1 MKKKYLLSGL
11 VVFIILMGVYFIK
24 HIYPFGN
31 DFIAWG
37 DMHSQVLALYYNF
50 YDIFHSGKSLFIS
63 FSSLTAV
70 NTIANFTYYAMSPL
84 TFITLLFPRNDIP
97 QAVSLIVML
106 KMVLSSITCSY
117 FLHKV
122 FPKLHDF
129 YKIIFGVLY
138 GLSTYSLSLYII
150 SSWIDVVVLF
160 PILMV
165 GLYSL
170 LKEDKVKLYILILT
184 LCLLFNFYTAILSAI
199 FICFISLIYLL
210 LYRKNNIKKSLTL
223 LGFATV
229 LPILISTIL
238 LLPTYLQLSSSTRIG
253 FSFSDLFTV
262 KTGPLIDKFMF
273 LTSSGAAIAC
283 ILLMFKRLKNDKK
296 WLLFFIISVLLVGL
310 SLVIEPINKMWHLG
324 SYMYY
329 PYRYGFITT
338 LILITGACY
347 FLANQREDNKDT
359 KLNKWLPIIT
369 TVICNTLI
377 ILLTYKYYN
386 ILQASINHLTFTR
399 NHFSFF
405 VMVGITILSLL
416 NYFIIFKTQQSKKK
430 VSYICLGISILIFT
444 FTQSLLYI
452 KIDSDEK
459 VLHEMYTD
467 LNYIHDKEY
476 DDGYHFK
483 KNKAILFENYGYI
496 IDKPVNDFF
505 TSLIDNNMY
514 ITLQKLGYDA
524 YAMNTSSSGSN
535 LFIDNLLAQKYII
548 SKDELDSSYYTKID
562 SINDTNIYEVNI
574 PVNKGYIIHNNVELL
589 DNDSTFANT
598 NKIYQ
603 ALTNTQ
609 DNIFS
614 NINNS
619 WEFQNLTKENDKI
632 TIINKDEEASFNQS
646 ITIENKGLL
655 YLEIGKSLLNN
666 QKTKFFESLDIYIN
680 DELIINK
687 YPSEDYNGSIYLGT
701 FENESINIKI
711 VVLNDSLGIED
722 IRIATL
728 DYNKLMEYY
737 NNQTNPVDLKYDK
750 NKILINYTSDSDNI
764 LFIPISYLNGMTATN
779 NGKNIDIIKVFGS
792 FIGIKLQEGDNNIII
807 KYTTPGLKIGFI
819 ISLIGLILTIAFV
832 KFKDKLINIKW
843 LHNTVY
849 ILYLLVYFG
858 LILAYF
864 IIPIGIF
871 IFVW

>member
-11 VVFIILMGVYFIK
+11 IVFIILMGVYFIK

-37 DMHSQVLALYYNF
+37 DMHSQILALYYNF
-50 YDIFHSGKSLFIS
+50 YDIFHSGKSLLIS

-70 NTIANFTYYAMSPL
+70 NSIANFTYYAMSPL
-84 TFITLLFPRNDIP
+84 TFIILLFNRVDIP

-106 KMVLSSITCSY
+106 KMVLASITCSY
-117 FLHKV
+117 FLNKV

-129 YKIIFGVLY
+129 YKIIFGILY

-160 PILMV
+160 PILML
-165 GLYSL
+165 GLYQL
-170 LKEDKVKLYILILT
+170 LKDNKVKLYIITLT
-184 LCLLFNFYTAILSAI
+184 LCILFNFYTAILSAI
-199 FICFISLIYLL
+199 FVCFISLIYLL
-210 LYRKNNIKKSLTL
+210 FYRKDNLKKSLTL
-223 LGFATV
+223 LGFSTV
-229 LPILISTIL
+229 LPILISTVL

-273 LTSSGAAIAC
+273 LTSSGAAFAC

-296 WLLFFIISVLLVGL
+296 WLKFFIITTSLVTL

-347 FLANQREDNKDT
+347 YLTNQKNESPNN
-359 KLNKWLPIIT
+359 KLNRWLPIIST
-369 TVICNTLI
+369 IICNILI
-377 ILLTYKYYN
+377 IFLTYKYYN
-386 ILQASINHLTFTR
+386 IIQASINHLTFTR

-405 VMVGITILSLL
+405 IMVGITILSII
-416 NYFIIFKTQQSKKK
+416 NYFVIFKTQNSKKI
-430 VSYICLGISILIFT
+430 SHYICLGISVIVFT

-459 VLHEMYTD
+459 TLHEMYTN
-467 LNYIHDKEY
+467 LNYIYNKEY
-476 DDGYHFK
+476 EDGYHFK

-514 ITLQKLGYDA
+514 TNLQKMGYDA

-535 LFIDNLLAQKYII
+535 IFIDSILAQKYII
-548 SKDELDSSYYTKID
+548 SEEKLDERYYHQID
-562 SINDTNIYEVNI
+562 EINDLGIYEINI
-574 PVNKGYIIHNNVELL
+574 PINKGYIVYNNPTFE
-589 DNDSTFANT
+589 DNNSFINT

-603 ALTNTQ
+603 ALTNTN
-609 DNIFS
+609 DDIFTFISNTWDLKNI
-614 NINNS
+614 
-619 WEFQNLTKENDKI
+619 TKKDDKI
-632 TIINKDEEASFNQS
+632 TINNKDEESSFNMNINVTDKS
-646 ITIENKGLL
+646 LL
-655 YLEIGKSLLNN
+655 YFEIGKSLLNN
-666 QKTKFFESLDIYIN
+666 SKTKYFESLDIYVN
-680 DELIINK
+680 NSLIINK

-701 FENESINIKI
+701 FENENIDIKI
-711 VVLNDSLGIED
+711 VVLNNSIGIED
-722 IRIATL
+722 LRIGLL
-728 DYNKLMEYY
+728 DYNKLIEFFD
-737 NNQTNPVDLKYDK
+737 NNNPIDISYDK
-750 NKILINYTSDSDNI
+750 NNIKINYTSNSDNI
-764 LFIPISYLNGMTATN
+764 LFIPISYLKGMSATN
-779 NGKNIDIIKVFGS
+779 NGTSTEIIKVFDS
-792 FIGIKLQEGDNNIII
+792 FIGIKLNNGDNNIII
-807 KYTTPGLKIGFI
+807 SYTTPGLKIGLI
-819 ISLIGLILTIAFV
+819 ISIIGIILTIIFI
-832 KFKDKLINIKW
+832 KIKDKLISMKW
-843 LHNTVY
+843 LNNIVF
-849 ILYLLVYFG
+849 ILYLLVYIIFV
-858 LILAYF
+858 IAYF

-871 IFVW
+871 MFVW